1 MTTVEEMSEVVAVR
15 SACAALSVAPASY
28 YRWKS
33 PASEA
38 EPVDRRRP
46 PLALSVEEE
55 QAVLADLHSERFMD
69 LAPAEV
75 YATLLE
81 EGVFHCSLRSMYRV
95 LDRNAEVKE
104 RRNQLRHPVAAKPE
118 LLATG
123 PNQVWS
129 WDITMLKGPVKWSYF
144 YLYVVLDIFS
154 RYVVGW
160 LIAPRESAAL
170 AEQLIE
176 ASCHKQNIDKNQLT
190 LHADRGPSMTSQTVA
205 QLLARLSIT
214 KSHSRP
220 YTSNDNPYSEAMFKT
235 LKYRPGFP
243 ERFGAPEDAIGFGRS
258 FFPWYNTEHRHAGIA
273 YLTPEVV
280 HYGQAAE
287 VLAARAAALRQAF
300 EANPSRFKNRPP
312 TLPALPTEVWINPPA
327 ERKSDG
333 STKIDVHSWPVID
346 AMKSAQGTA
355 NPRIAVD
362 TAAVKCN
369 DEDEATELI
378 VLH

>member
-1 MTTVEEMSEVVAVR
+1 
-15 SACAALSVAPASY
+15 
-28 YRWKS
+28 
-33 PASEA
+33 
-38 EPVDRRRP
+38 
-46 PLALSVEEE
+46 
-55 QAVLADLHSERFMD
+55 MD

-81 EGVFHCSLRSMYRV
+81 EGTYHCSLRTMYRV
-95 LDRNAEVKE
+95 LDRNAEVRE
-104 RRNQLRHPVAAKPE
+104 RRNQLRHPVATKPE

-144 YLYVVLDIFS
+144 YLYVILDIFS

-176 ASCHKQNIDKNQLT
+176 ASCHKQNVDKNQLT

-220 YTSNDNPYSEAMFKT
+220 YTSNDNPFSEAMFKT
-235 LKYRPGFP
+235 LKYRPEFP
-243 ERFGAPEDAIGFGRS
+243 ERFGSPEDAIGFGRS
-258 FFPWYNTEHRHAGIA
+258 FFPWYNTEHRHAGIG

-287 VLAARAAALRQAF
+287 VLAARAATMCRAY

-312 TLPALPTEVWINPPA
+312 TLPAPPAEVWINPPA
-327 ERKSDG
+327 ERKHDD
-333 STKIDVHSWPVID
+333 STRIDVYSWPLID
-346 AMKSAQGTA
+346 AVKSAQGTA
-355 NPRIAVD
+355 TPPIVGGD
-362 TAAVKCN
+362 TATVNYN
-369 DEDEATELI
+369 DEDDPTELI

>member
-1 MTTVEEMSEVVAVR
+1 MTTVEQMSEVVPVR
-15 SACAALSVAPASY
+15 GACAALNVAPASY
-28 YRWKS
+28 YRWKNPPS
-33 PASEA
+33 GER
-38 EPVDRRRP
+38 VDRRRP
-46 PLALSVEEE
+46 PLVLSAGEET
-55 QAVLADLHSERFMD
+55 AVLADLHSERFMD

-81 EGVFHCSLRSMYRV
+81 EGTYHCSLRTMYRV
-95 LDRNAEVKE
+95 LDRHAEVRD

-129 WDITMLKGPVKWSYF
+129 WDITMLKGPVKWTYF
-144 YLYVVLDIFS
+144 YLYVILDIFS
-154 RYVVGW
+154 RYAVGW

-176 ASCHKQNIDKNQLT
+176 ASCQKHNVDKNQLT

-220 YTSNDNPYSEAMFKT
+220 YTSNDNPFSEAMFKT

-258 FFPWYNTEHRHAGIA
+258 FFPWYNTEHRHAGIG

-287 VLAARAAALRQAF
+287 VLAARAAALRQAY

-312 TLPALPTEVWINPPA
+312 TLPAPPTEVWINPPPA
-327 ERKSDG
+327 RKSDG
-333 STKIDVHSWPVID
+333 QPRIDVYSWPAID
-346 AMKSAQGTA
+346 AMKSAQGTGV
-355 NPRIAVD
+355 PGIAVD
-362 TAAVKCN
+362 TAAVKHN
-369 DEDEATELI
+369 DDNEATELI